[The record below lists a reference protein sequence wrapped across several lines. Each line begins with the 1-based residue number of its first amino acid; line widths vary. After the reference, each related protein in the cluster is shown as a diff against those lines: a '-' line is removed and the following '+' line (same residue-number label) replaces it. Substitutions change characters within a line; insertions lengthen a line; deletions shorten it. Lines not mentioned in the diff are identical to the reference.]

1 MTSRRSRQTRT
12 LEAPPAPPQATRC
25 TRSLCHFGIAPAP
38 RADVLAA
45 SVRAPLRGA
54 RVLPPTVKILSSHR
68 QIRRTPVRGS
78 DRVARKRTGVHSTS
92 WISDPCEGRLSQA
105 TGPRSGAQRTHF
117 SRHECHFL
125 VSYSETQ

>member
-12 LEAPPAPPQATRC
+12 LEAPPRPPAARALSATLGLLPHPGQMC
-25 TRSLCHFGIAPAP
+25 WLPQYELRSGEPGF
-38 RADVLAA
+38 
-45 SVRAPLRGA
+45 
-54 RVLPPTVKILSSHR
+54 SHR

-92 WISDPCEGRLSQA
+92 WISDPCEGRPSQA